1 MDLGIAGRV
10 ALVTGSYR
18 GTGSA
23 IARSLA
29 AEGAH
34 VLVHGFE
41 TGQADPV
48 VHLIESTGGSADAI
62 VGDLSSDEGTAA
74 MLGQIPGRLDIVVC
88 NYGVAQ
94 SGRWSNVETAA
105 WVEAY
110 DRNVLTAVR
119 VAAGAA
125 PRLVDQGWGRI
136 VLLGTVGTL
145 RPAAVRPQYY
155 GAKAALPALTVSLAK
170 ELAGTGV
177 TVNLVSPGLI
187 ATPEVLERLGGR
199 PVGEV
204 FPGMSGR
211 IALPNEVGDLVT
223 YVCSDQAGAITG
235 SNFRIDGGSAETA
248 LP

>member
-10 ALVTGSYR
+10 ALVTGSHR

-23 IARSLA
+23 IAASLA
-29 AEGAH
+29 AEGAR

-41 TGQADPV
+41 PGQPDAV
-48 VHLIESTGGSADAI
+48 VEAIVSRGGSARGI
-62 VGDLSSDEGTAA
+62 VGDLSSDVGAA
-74 MLGQIPGRLDIVVC
+74 ALLEAAGDLDIVVC

-94 SGRWSNVETAA
+94 GGRWSNVSTDA
-105 WVEAY
+105 WVDAY

-125 PRLVDQGWGRI
+125 PALVERGWGRI
-136 VLLGTVGTL
+136 VLLGTVGTV

-155 GAKAALPALTVSLAK
+155 GSKAALPALTVSLAK
-170 ELAGTGV
+170 ELAGSGV

-187 ATPEVLERLGGR
+187 ATQEVLDRLADR
-199 PVGEV
+199 LVAEV

-211 IALPNEVGDLVT
+211 IALPSEVADLVT
-223 YVCSDQAGAITG
+223 YVCSEQAGAITG
-235 SNFRIDGGSAETA
+235 SNFRIDGGSTDVVQ
-248 LP
+248 P

>member
-1 MDLGIAGRV
+1 MELGITGRV
-10 ALVTGSYR
+10 ALVTGSHR

-23 IARSLA
+23 IAASLA

-41 TGQADPV
+41 PGQPDSV
-48 VHLIESTGGSADAI
+48 VETIVSRGGSARGI
-62 VGDLSSDEGTAA
+62 VGDLSSDAGAA
-74 MLGQIPGRLDIVVC
+74 ALLEAAGDLDIVVC

-94 SGRWSNVETAA
+94 GGRWNNVSTDA
-105 WVEAY
+105 WVDAY

-125 PRLVDQGWGRI
+125 PGLVERGWGRI
-136 VLLGTVGTL
+136 VLLGTVGTI

-170 ELAGTGV
+170 ELAGSGV

-187 ATPEVLERLGGR
+187 ATPEVLERLADR
-199 PVGEV
+199 PVADV

-211 IALPNEVGDLVT
+211 IALPSEVADLVT
-223 YVCSDQAGAITG
+223 YVCSEQAGAITG
-235 SNFRIDGGSAETA
+235 SNFRIDGGSADATQ
-248 LP
+248 P